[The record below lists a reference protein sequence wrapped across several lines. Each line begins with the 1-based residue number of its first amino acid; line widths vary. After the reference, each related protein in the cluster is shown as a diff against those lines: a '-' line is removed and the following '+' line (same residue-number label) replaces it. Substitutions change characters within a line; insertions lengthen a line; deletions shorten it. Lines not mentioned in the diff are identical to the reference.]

1 MCIRDRSTQSTGEL
15 FERSMLPRRAF
26 STAIDHK
33 LQLYASK
40 APVPVS
46 MLEMFEFAQDP
57 SPEKLVMNAQFL
69 HNELPVR
76 VAQRVWDLRRLPH
89 GLSSMPSM
97 ITVRESYERSFDRL
111 VSTEMPT
118 TVQDEESFFVMI
130 EDIKQQDTHD
140 QEYIS
145 SALRELIGV
154 CTSGDLG
161 VDNGVGPDGINQ
173 WDFSNFLDK
182 FYLSRISL
190 RMLMGQYLAI
200 HGPERQGFHGIIQEE
215 LRPADMIKK
224 AASDAGALAGY
235 YYGEEVEIDLVGDV
249 GVKMPYVPA
258 HLYYILFEIIKNS
271 MRAVCEF
278 HAQSAS
284 LPPIMIVIAEGED
297 EVAIKV
303 ADQGG
308 GIPRNGMN
316 RLWTYAYT
324 TANDVKLE
332 QSASMTAPMAG
343 FGHGLPLSRLYT
355 RYFGGNIDIMSLH
368 GFGTDVYIHLS
379 KLGTVDEQF

>member
-161 VDNGVGPDGINQ
+161 VDNGGTRWVRV
-173 WDFSNFLDK
+173 WVRVS
-182 FYLSRISL
+182 
-190 RMLMGQYLAI
+190 
-200 HGPERQGFHGIIQEE
+200 
-215 LRPADMIKK
+215 
-224 AASDAGALAGY
+224 
-235 YYGEEVEIDLVGDV
+235 
-249 GVKMPYVPA
+249 
-258 HLYYILFEIIKNS
+258 
-271 MRAVCEF
+271 
-278 HAQSAS
+278 
-284 LPPIMIVIAEGED
+284 EG
-297 EVAIKV
+297 
-303 ADQGG
+303 
-308 GIPRNGMN
+308 
-316 RLWTYAYT
+316 
-324 TANDVKLE
+324 
-332 QSASMTAPMAG
+332 
-343 FGHGLPLSRLYT
+343 
-355 RYFGGNIDIMSLH
+355 
-368 GFGTDVYIHLS
+368 
-379 KLGTVDEQF
+379 